1 MNQTLLCKWLWR
13 FHNSNESGL
22 WKQIIQARYTNR
34 RSLINVSTF
43 WKEVNKEL
51 HIFNISIN
59 KHVSNGNNTLFWKDR
74 WLNECSLR
82 TQYSLL
88 YELTANKDITIAY
101 VIEINIF
108 YLSFTRTLNSTL
120 SDQLHNLY
128 QSLSNIILNQNQDQ
142 IIWRWNSN
150 GSFSTKSCYE
160 WLEYR
165 GVTDFPYKQT
175 WLTWSTKMPL
185 KIKFFLWLVKK
196 NRILTKN
203 NLLKI

>member
-150 GSFSTKSCYE
+150 GSFSTKLCYE
-160 WLEYR
+160 
-165 GVTDFPYKQT
+165 
-175 WLTWSTKMPL
+175 
-185 KIKFFLWLVKK
+185 
-196 NRILTKN
+196 
-203 NLLKI
+203 